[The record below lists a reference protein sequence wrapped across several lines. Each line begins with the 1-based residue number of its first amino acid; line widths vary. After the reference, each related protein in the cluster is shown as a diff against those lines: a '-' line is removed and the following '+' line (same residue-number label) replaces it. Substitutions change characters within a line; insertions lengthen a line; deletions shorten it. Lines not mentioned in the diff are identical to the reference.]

1 MSAAFIIL
9 FVVLTCFTEW
19 SLETTTNTTESYIN
33 STETQSNL
41 LQAIY
46 QSLDCVRLY
55 APFFGRYYWTD
66 VCDSN
71 SYITPYFMWYTNT
84 ICAHRSYLFT
94 RYWIVYMRHGFL
106 GQHIILTPGVCI
118 RNLRQ
123 HGIWSV
129 GSILKCTK
137 ISQYIGNFY
146 CHRPRI
152 APWPY
157 DQIPQDASLSQTQ
170 PNQFPPEGLV
180 PSNLQGPQNQGFT
193 PITLR

>member
-94 RYWIVYMRHGFL
+94 RYWIVYM
-106 GQHIILTPGVCI
+106 
-118 RNLRQ
+118 
-123 HGIWSV
+123 
-129 GSILKCTK
+129 
-137 ISQYIGNFY
+137 
-146 CHRPRI
+146 
-152 APWPY
+152 
-157 DQIPQDASLSQTQ
+157 
-170 PNQFPPEGLV
+170 
-180 PSNLQGPQNQGFT
+180 
-193 PITLR
+193 